1 MLSLL
6 KIGNLYMTPQEVFLA
21 CLGANSDASTWILKG
36 GAGVG
41 QRIFAGHEYDAQAA
55 LTYMGSW

>member
-1 MLSLL
+1 
-6 KIGNLYMTPQEVFLA
+6 MTPQEVFLA